1 MHKLFR
7 SGQLAALSCSILA
20 TSAFAADA
28 PSTTTSTH
36 EVKIP
41 VTQAQQENAAAKED
55 SSPAPKVMF
64 KPGQSLETTTDT
76 QDVVATW
83 DVDLAKKQV
92 GAFPDSPEASFILAV
107 ALTRTSRVEEAL
119 QEVQRA
125 RRLAG
130 GKGGPAYFDQMIEQ
144 YEKMLTA
151 YPDDNQVRYG
161 LAWAYYMKA
170 YLLGQHSRRV
180 AKWKAVNMPPQAAN
194 GAGTTAT
201 PAPAT
206 TDGAGGKDIAKAL
219 QSGNIA
225 ALAGAAAQV
234 ASGKGEMPHIPTALQ
249 GVEPGDVP
257 AIKGLY
263 EKALGCIDE
272 FLKRDPKDVWARS
285 YGAHL
290 RAEYSGDVNAAIA
303 TWQAIAK
310 EFPNNPAPYFF
321 LGEGYLKQ
329 GNLRE
334 SLNNV
339 GKAISLRALG
349 N

>member
-7 SGQLAALSCSILA
+7 SGQLAALSCTILA
-20 TSAFAADA
+20 TSVFAAD
-28 PSTTTSTH
+28 

-41 VTQAQQENAAAKED
+41 VTQAQQENAAVKED
-55 SSPAPKVMF
+55 ATPAPKVMF
-64 KPGQSLETTTDT
+64 KPGQTLETTTDT
-76 QDVVATW
+76 QDIVATW

-92 GAFPDSPEASFILAV
+92 AAFPDSPEASFILAV
-107 ALTRTSRVEEAL
+107 ALTRTSKVEEAL
-119 QEVQRA
+119 QEGQRA

-144 YEKMLTA
+144 YEKMLTS

-180 AKWKAVNMPPQAAN
+180 AKWKAVNMPQAAN
-194 GAGTTAT
+194 AANAAT
-201 PAPAT
+201 PVTPAAPAT
-206 TDGAGGKDIAKAL
+206 TNGVNGKDLARAL
-219 QSGNIA
+219 QSGNIG

-234 ASGKGEMPHIPTALQ
+234 ASGKGELPHLPTALE
-249 GVEPGDVP
+249 GVEAADAPV
-257 AIKGLY
+257 IKGLY
-263 EKALGCIDE
+263 EKALTMLDE

-290 RAEYSGDVNAAIA
+290 RAEYTGNINAAIS